1 MHVSSESVVA
11 VAVSGSLLSS
21 ASVVVS
27 STCPWMISGSALVLM
42 QSVDRDRERVHL
54 IILLSLVVVVVVTWA
69 EEEEETQSQFMN
81 GWLSCICLL
90 LVTWTVCMS

>member
-11 VAVSGSLLSS
+11 VAVTGSLLSS

-27 STCPWMISGSALVLM
+27 LTCPWMISGSALVLM

-54 IILLSLVVVVVVTWA
+54 IILLSLVVVVVTWA

>member
-11 VAVSGSLLSS
+11 VAVAGSLLSS

-27 STCPWMISGSALVLM
+27 LTCPWMMISGSALVLM

-54 IILLSLVVVVVVTWA
+54 IILLSLVVVVVGDMDIGGGGAVTVAVHEWVA
-69 EEEEETQSQFMN
+69 
-81 GWLSCICLL
+81 
-90 LVTWTVCMS
+90 

>member
-54 IILLSLVVVVVVTWA
+54 IILLSLVVVVTGD
-69 EEEEETQSQFMN
+69 M
-81 GWLSCICLL
+81 GRGGGGD
-90 LVTWTVCMS
+90 TVAVHEWVA

>member
-11 VAVSGSLLSS
+11 VAESESLLSS

-27 STCPWMISGSALVLM
+27 STCPWMILSGSALVLM

-54 IILLSLVVVVVVTWA
+54 IILLSLVVVVVTWA
-69 EEEEETQSQFMN
+69 EEEEQTQSQFMN